1 MLDRNDYDLFIV
13 SFPRARVCVARR
25 RRVAR
30 AAAGRRLFSIFLQS
44 EAEWNASR
52 AGCERGVMIT
62 KTPPARPAVCQHYN
76 QVLAIVNRM

>member
-52 AGCERGVMIT
+52 AGCRAWRDDN
-62 KTPPARPAVCQHYN
+62 KDAARETSCLSTLQSSACH
-76 QVLAIVNRM
+76 RK